1 MKEINNLSDYLET
14 PKDTKELYKE
24 LQEQDIDWNIEQL
37 ELYLTLDS
45 KVKKE
50 ADKWKMGEVSPKER
64 VLDLL
69 REELD
74 SKPLVRIDKFVDNLP
89 YGLVFGRE
97 DIISLVK
104 ASEDLKC
111 PNSKVVTTKD

>member
-1 MKEINNLSDYLET
+1 MKEINNLSNYLET
-14 PKDTKELYKE
+14 PKDTKELYQE

-37 ELYLTLDS
+37 ELYLTLNS

-64 VLDLL
+64 VLNLL
-69 REELD
+69 REELEV
-74 SKPLVRIDKFVDNLP
+74 KPLVRINKFVDNLP